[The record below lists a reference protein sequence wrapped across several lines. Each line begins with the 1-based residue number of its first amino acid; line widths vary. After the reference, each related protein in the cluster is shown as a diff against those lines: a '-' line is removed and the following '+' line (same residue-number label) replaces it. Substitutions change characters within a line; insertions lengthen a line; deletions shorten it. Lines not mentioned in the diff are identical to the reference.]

1 MKRFI
6 RLLSYFFSWLCRRGD
21 TLPQRLLMKGH
32 ISCFTFGAVSFTQL
46 WTERWIVID
55 EPIQIATAFLM
66 GFVFSCELRG
76 WTLNHSRGI
85 FSTFLL
91 HVFHS
96 LATFID
102 RMLTVLYI
110 YWYRR
115 MLLPQ
120 SIPKK
125 YPTDKPVLSKA
136 VWAGTMVMLLFLPLV
151 SNGEVKDLTL
161 MFDLWTAVLNF
172 LKAVIY
178 LS

>member
-96 LATFID
+96 LATFIG
-102 RMLTVLYI
+102 RILTVLYI

-136 VWAGTMVMLLFLPLV
+136 VWQAQWSCFFFFLLYQM
-151 SNGEVKDLTL
+151 EK
-161 MFDLWTAVLNF
+161 
-172 LKAVIY
+172 LKI
-178 LS
+178 